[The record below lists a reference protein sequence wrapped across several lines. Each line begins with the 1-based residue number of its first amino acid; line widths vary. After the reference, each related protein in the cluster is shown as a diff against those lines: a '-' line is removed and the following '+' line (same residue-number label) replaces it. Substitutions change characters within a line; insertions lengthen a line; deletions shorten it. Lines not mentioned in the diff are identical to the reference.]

1 VKELKILKV
10 VCADCGYLSL
20 IPMSVAAAKGE
31 PIRCEKCGRIL
42 VKRD

>member
-1 VKELKILKV
+1 MKEFKILRV
-10 VCADCGYLSL
+10 VCADCGKLNL
-20 IPMSVAAAKGE
+20 IPMVVAADKGD